1 MQLLFVLLLE
11 EMQFWLKQY
20 GVGSDGR
27 RRRLLVVQRVAEQR
41 RRLTAAD
48 ARRRVAAYRRH
59 LVSGCVTGYCQQLVV
74 VIHYE
79 T

>member
-48 ARRRVAAYRRH
+48 ARRRVAA
-59 LVSGCVTGYCQQLVV
+59 
-74 VIHYE
+74 
-79 T
+79 

>member
-1 MQLLFVLLLE
+1 MFFFLTFIDVAFAYVMELLFMLLLE

-48 ARRRVAAYRRH
+48 ARRRVAA
-59 LVSGCVTGYCQQLVV
+59 
-74 VIHYE
+74 
-79 T
+79 

>member
-1 MQLLFVLLLE
+1 MYTRNVFLTFIDVAFTYVMQLLFVLLFE

-27 RRRLLVVQRVAEQR
+27 RWRLLVVQRVAEQR

-48 ARRRVAAYRRH
+48 ARRRVAA
-59 LVSGCVTGYCQQLVV
+59 
-74 VIHYE
+74 
-79 T
+79 